1 MAVQFETFAEFI
13 AMGGHGL
20 YVWLAYGSTIVV
32 LLGNFFMLR
41 SARNRQLQTLRWSAG
56 ADQQSVEKNAR
67 QKKAEQEKDTV
78 VRPAASGDTGSV
90 DSGSVMLGEGHE
102 PKT

>member
-1 MAVQFETFAEFI
+1 MAVQFDTFAEFI

-41 SARNRQLQTLRWSAG
+41 SARKRQLQALHWSAS
-56 ADQQSVEKNAR
+56 ADQQTVEAAAR
-67 QKKAEQEKDTV
+67 QKKAQQEKDTV
-78 VRPAASGDTGSV
+78 VRSVASGD
-90 DSGSVMLGEGHE
+90 SGSAELGGDHE
-102 PKT
+102 PKA

>member
-1 MAVQFETFAEFI
+1 MAVQFDTFAEFI

-41 SARNRQLQTLRWSAG
+41 SARNRQLQALRWSAS
-56 ADQQSVEKNAR
+56 AEQQTVGTAAQ
-67 QKKAEQEKDTV
+67 QKKAQQEKDTV
-78 VRPAASGDTGSV
+78 VRPAASGDTASV
-90 DSGSVMLGEGHE
+90 DSGSVKLGEGHE